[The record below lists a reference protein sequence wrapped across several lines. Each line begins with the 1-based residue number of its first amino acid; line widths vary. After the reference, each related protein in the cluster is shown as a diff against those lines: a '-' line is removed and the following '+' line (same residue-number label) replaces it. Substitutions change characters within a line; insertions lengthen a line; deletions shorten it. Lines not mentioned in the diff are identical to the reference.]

1 MKISNNSPFI
11 QFMSNE
17 NGSSLILRSKYLQ
30 RCKDSVGTRCLGET
44 ISNRSENR
52 TWVAHLERTA
62 FGLNTSICDLAVVD
76 HNGIT
81 TSAARGSIS
90 PADALGELCVRVGQ
104 EELHT
109 ISTVQY
115 PSTKANHTKFSSVT
129 LLAFPQA
136 LMTKGSLKARTA
148 TMSTPLALS

>member
-1 MKISNNSPFI
+1 MRKGQLAVCIRTHGPHKHRAAKDERAMFLLRLVVIEEEKKISNNSPFI

-17 NGSSLILRSKYLQ
+17 NGSSLILQSKYLQ
-30 RCKDSVGTRCLGET
+30 RCKDGVGTRCLGET

-76 HNGIT
+76 HHGIT

-90 PADALGELCVRVGQ
+90 PADALGELCVRIGQ

-109 ISTVQY
+109 ISTVQ
-115 PSTKANHTKFSSVT
+115 
-129 LLAFPQA
+129 
-136 LMTKGSLKARTA
+136 
-148 TMSTPLALS
+148 